1 MNSDFTTPLQNIIEH
16 AHKKQHT
23 KKNDWAIAR
32 RMFFIV
38 GGWWRWRWCCGVKK
52 KKKTRK
58 NKREK
63 TRKTHHRQHRKW
75 REASGFCFHVC
86 LLGLTRKQKYLFSF
100 ISYGFL
106 SLYILL
112 IVDGYYIV
120 LSCIQNLRHG
130 HRYLR
135 LSKEGV
141 GILKLLKTLL
151 WPSDGGNLLLVAVVN
166 GYDIQ

>member
-1 MNSDFTTPLQNIIEH
+1 MLTKNNTP
-16 AHKKQHT
+16 KKWLSHRT
-23 KKNDWAIAR
+23 KNVFHCW
-32 RMFFIV
+32 RMMEMTMV
-38 GGWWRWRWCCGVKK
+38 LWSEEE
-52 KKKTRK
+52 KKTRK